1 MELTWTRE
9 YSCDFPEE
17 EIDTICNA
25 ARIGSNHIDEQDIL
39 RMIDS
44 VVCGFEDDIYY
55 AWDHDLSMKVL
66 DVIKQ
71 RIGGVQLSMFDSDD

>member
-17 EIDTICNA
+17 EINTICDA
-25 ARIGSNHIDEQDIL
+25 ARVGSNHITEQDL
-39 RMIDS
+39 FCMIDN
-44 VVCGFEDDIYY
+44 VVCGFDDDIYY